1 MYFELFPTIPYNN
14 VENVEPKIVTN
25 LLKRIG
31 VRSVI
36 KENTV
41 AFTKYIVRGNETPEN
56 LAFEY
61 YGDAELHWI
70 ILLTNDIHDRFHQ
83 WPMNVNQFQA
93 YLGEK
98 YTDVNAVHHY
108 EIEQTSG
115 DTTIKINIGLD
126 TTGHPSATAITNF
139 EYEESVQD
147 KVRKIR
153 LINPRH
159 IEQFVTEYENLMQE
173 SII

>member
-139 EYEESVQD
+139 EYEEDRQNALREIKLLDQSYVAKFVSD
-147 KVRKIR
+147 YGS
-153 LINPRH
+153 LI
-159 IEQFVTEYENLMQE
+159 E
-173 SII
+173 SSD

>member
-83 WPMNVNQFQA
+83 WPKNVNQFQA

-98 YTDVNAVHHY
+98 YTDANAVHHY

-139 EYEESVQD
+139 EYEED
-147 KVRKIR
+147 KQNALREIKLLNQSYVA
-153 LINPRH
+153 
-159 IEQFVTEYENLMQE
+159 QFVSDYGSLIK
-173 SII
+173 SSD

>member
-139 EYEESVQD
+139 EYEEDRQNALREIKLLDQSYVA
-147 KVRKIR
+147 
-153 LINPRH
+153 
-159 IEQFVTEYENLMQE
+159 QFVSDYGSLIE
-173 SII
+173 SSD

>member
-98 YTDVNAVHHY
+98 YTDANAVHHY

-139 EYEESVQD
+139 EYEEDRQNA
-147 KVRKIR
+147 
-153 LINPRH
+153 LIEIKLLNQSYVA
-159 IEQFVTEYENLMQE
+159 QFVSDYGSLIK
-173 SII
+173 SSD

>member
-98 YTDVNAVHHY
+98 YTDANAVHHY

-139 EYEESVQD
+139 EYEED
-147 KVRKIR
+147 KQNALREIKLLNQSYVA
-153 LINPRH
+153 
-159 IEQFVTEYENLMQE
+159 QFVSDYGSLIK
-173 SII
+173 SSD

>member
-70 ILLTNDIHDRFHQ
+70 ILLTNDIYDRFHQ

-98 YTDVNAVHHY
+98 YTDANAVHHY

-139 EYEESVQD
+139 EYEEDRQNALREIKLLNQSYVA
-147 KVRKIR
+147 
-153 LINPRH
+153 
-159 IEQFVTEYENLMQE
+159 QFVSDYGSLIK
-173 SII
+173 SSD